1 MSAKL
6 NLDKLDLDIIHHM
19 MENAEVSYAD
29 LGKKLFVSGGTI
41 HVRIK
46 KLQEAGVVKGT
57 RLKADLVVTTDPANG
72 SLQPPALGPYYL
84 KVSISSTLP
93 PNGVKIEI
101 TAKKDDGS
109 NTIFFTSSGNK
120 TTPVNDFTI
129 TGTPVATQCLV
140 EIKVTSLT
148 KASNIWSGSY
158 RYSSK

>member
-1 MSAKL
+1 MKPVPLLVTLLMLSFCTLYSCSK
-6 NLDKLDLDIIHHM
+6 
-19 MENAEVSYAD
+19 
-29 LGKKLFVSGGTI
+29 GSGG
-41 HVRIK
+41 
-46 KLQEAGVVKGT
+46 GT
-57 RLKADLVVTTDPANG
+57 PPPPPAEADLVVTTDPANG

>member
-1 MSAKL
+1 MKPVPLLVVLLMLSFCTLYSCSK
-6 NLDKLDLDIIHHM
+6 
-19 MENAEVSYAD
+19 S
-29 LGKKLFVSGGTI
+29 SGG
-41 HVRIK
+41 
-46 KLQEAGVVKGT
+46 GT
-57 RLKADLVVTTDPANG
+57 PPPPPAEADLVVTTDPANG
-72 SLQPPALGPYYL
+72 SLQPPALGPYNL
-84 KVSISSTLP
+84 KVSITSALP

-109 NTIFFTSSGNK
+109 NTIFFTTSANK

-148 KASNIWSGSY
+148 KASNTWSGSY